1 MSGQLLL
8 VLRILLAVSLYA
20 FLGAAL
26 LILWR
31 DLKRQAEI
39 LAASQSPPLTL
50 LVKDEQMAFH
60 FTKPE
65 VIIGRDPT
73 CDAAL
78 QDKTISTEH
87 ARLSYHH
94 NQWWLEDL
102 QSTNG
107 TFLNEEPVS
116 APIVITTGDQLRC
129 GQVIMSIRVGE
140 STQRS

>member
-1 MSGQLLL
+1 MSGQ
-8 VLRILLAVSLYA
+8 VLLALRVLLAASLYT

-50 LVKDEQMAFH
+50 LAKEEQLTFH

-73 CDAAL
+73 CDASL
-78 QDKTISTEH
+78 THKTVSTEH

-107 TFLNEEPVS
+107 TFLNEQAVS
-116 APIVITTGDQLRC
+116 APIVITTGDLLRC
-129 GQVIMSIRVGE
+129 GQVVMSIRVG
-140 STQRS
+140 

>member
-1 MSGQLLL
+1 MSGQ
-8 VLRILLAVSLYA
+8 VLLALRVLLAASLYA

-50 LVKDEQMAFH
+50 LAKEEQITFH

-73 CDAAL
+73 CDASLAH
-78 QDKTISTEH
+78 KTVSTEH

-107 TFLNEEPVS
+107 TFLNEQAVS
-116 APIVITTGDQLRC
+116 APIVITTGDLLRC
-129 GQVIMSIRVGE
+129 GQVVMSIRVG
-140 STQRS
+140 

>member
-1 MSGQLLL
+1 MSGQILL
-8 VLRILLAVSLYA
+8 VLRILLAASLYT

-26 LILWR
+26 FVLWR

-50 LVKDEQMAFH
+50 LVKDGPTPFH

-73 CDAAL
+73 CDATL
-78 QDKTISTEH
+78 VDQTVSTEH

-107 TFLNEEPVS
+107 TFINEEQVT
-116 APIVITTGDQLRC
+116 APLVITTGDLLRC
-129 GQVIMSIRVGE
+129 GQVVMSIRVGE
-140 STQRS
+140 SK

>member
-1 MSGQLLL
+1 MSGQ
-8 VLRILLAVSLYA
+8 VLLALRFLLAASLYT

-26 LILWR
+26 LVLWR

-50 LVKDEQMAFH
+50 VVKEEQVTFH

-65 VIIGRDPT
+65 IILGRDPT
-73 CDAAL
+73 CDATL
-78 QDKTISTEH
+78 VDKTVSTEH

-102 QSTNG
+102 GSTNG
-107 TFLNEEPVS
+107 TFLNEEPVTF
-116 APIVITTGDQLRC
+116 PNVVTTGDLLRC
-129 GQVIMSIRVGE
+129 GQVVLSIQVGD
-140 STQRS
+140 SK